1 MKFSCKKCRT
11 QYSIADEKVRGKV
24 IKVRCKRCQQLI
36 IVREPD
42 DGPAAEPAADD
53 GGMLQDASL
62 ELEFEHA
69 FRDLYRSGIEKSPA
83 TPSAPA
89 APSMPPLASPGL
101 ESVWFYGLDGS
112 EEGPFTLVEMEE
124 HLRQGRLTP
133 DHFAWRDGMEDWK
146 PLSEVPELAQLL
158 PRDGG
163 AARAEAR
170 RRAVE
175 AEREEAFRARLQA
188 RRKTAPPAPEPPP
201 VEVLKE
207 KKLKEEAQRQDRE
220 RKQAEEKKKEEE
232 RRRKEERSQEE
243 RRRKE
248 EQRLA
253 EEARRR
259 EEEERRRREEED
271 ERKREAAKKE
281 EERRCEAERR
291 AEEARRREAEER
303 ERRRKKDESR
313 IAEHFFSRGELAAEA
328 DAPLPPPPVMDAE
341 EAARELQQQ
350 SLAEEEAALPG
361 EVPRVSE
368 NGPMPGEISDVIVR
382 QAGVASGG
390 RRMGVALLLIFGI
403 LGLAG
408 GMLALAFSQGWFS
421 PPSTA
426 RTSAPSTG
434 HSSAGDVEPL
444 SEEEA
449 RKLRAQIWDVKHPA
463 RANPASTG
471 SSGGRTTTSNALP
484 SPAPVLSERE
494 KELLAFYQQQD
505 QNRSEAT
512 PRVPAA
518 GLIGPAA
525 LTPDL
530 PTSTPISP
538 ETGKLPGK
546 GPEARPEA
554 PAPATPSQRLSEDQ
568 IRSVIQLH
576 YRQVKNC
583 LERQLKRDASLTGM
597 LQVVARVQP
606 DGSVQSASIA
616 TPRFQGSVLE
626 TCLVKTV
633 RRWRF
638 PAFAGEAY
646 EVTFPLLL
654 SAQQDY

>member
-1 MKFSCKKCRT
+1 MKFSCKKCRA

-42 DGPAAEPAADD
+42 DRPVTAEPAADD

-69 FRDLYRSGIEKSPA
+69 FRDLYRSGLEKSA
-83 TPSAPA
+83 AASAAPA
-89 APSMPPLASPGL
+89 APPMPPLASPDL

-146 PLSEVPELAQLL
+146 PLSEVPELAQLM

-163 AARAEAR
+163 TARAEAR

-188 RRKTAPPAPEPPP
+188 RRKTMPPAPEPPP
-201 VEVLKE
+201 VEVLQE
-207 KKLKEEAQRQDRE
+207 KKQPKEEAQRQDLE

-232 RRRKEERSQEE
+232 RRRKEERKQEE
-243 RRRKE
+243 
-248 EQRLA
+248 
-253 EEARRR
+253 
-259 EEEERRRREEED
+259 RRREEED
-271 ERKREAAKKE
+271 ARRREDAKRE

-313 IAEHFFSRGELAAEA
+313 IAEHFFSRGELAAET
-328 DAPLPPPPVMDAE
+328 DAPLPPPPVVDAE
-341 EAARELQQQ
+341 EAARELQQE

-361 EVPRVSE
+361 EVPSGVS
-368 NGPMPGEISDVIVR
+368 GTSPMPGEISDIIVR

-421 PPSTA
+421 PPSTT
-426 RTSAPSTG
+426 RTSAPGTG
-434 HSSAGDVEPL
+434 HSSAGDVAPL

-463 RANPASTG
+463 RAAPAPAS
-471 SSGGRTTTSNALP
+471 SSGGRVATSATP
-484 SPAPVLSERE
+484 SDPSPVLSERE

-518 GLIGPAA
+518 GLIGPAV
-525 LTPDL
+525 LSPDL

-538 ETGKLPGK
+538 EAGKLPDK
-546 GPEARPEA
+546 GPEARPDA
-554 PAPATPSQRLSEDQ
+554 PAPVAGPQRLTEEQ
-568 IRSVIQLH
+568 IRTVIQLH

-606 DGSVQSASIA
+606 DGSVQSAAIG
-616 TPRFQGSVLE
+616 TPRFKGSVLE

-638 PAFAGEAY
+638 PSFAGEAY

>member
-1 MKFSCKKCRT
+1 MKFSCKKCRA
-11 QYSIADEKVRGKV
+11 QYSIADDKVRGKV

-42 DGPAAEPAADD
+42 DGPVAAAPGAED

-69 FRDLYRSGIEKSPA
+69 FRDLYQSGIERSPA
-83 TPSAPA
+83 ARAAPA
-89 APSMPPLASPGL
+89 TAPMPPLSSAGL

-124 HLRQGRLTP
+124 HLRQGRLTA

-146 PLSEVPELAQLL
+146 PLSEVPELAQLM
-158 PRDGG
+158 PREGG

-188 RRKTAPPAPEPPP
+188 RRKTIPPAPEPPP
-201 VEVLKE
+201 VEILQE
-207 KKLKEEAQRQDRE
+207 KRRPAEEAHRQDLE
-220 RKQAEEKKKEEE
+220 RKQL
-232 RRRKEERSQEE
+232 
-243 RRRKE
+243 E
-248 EQRLA
+248 EQRKAKERLR
-253 EEARRR
+253 EEESKQAQRVR
-259 EEEERRRREEED
+259 EEEERRRQEEE
-271 ERKREAAKKE
+271 EARRREDAKKE
-281 EERRCEAERR
+281 EERR
-291 AEEARRREAEER
+291 AEEARCREAEER

-328 DAPLPPPPVMDAE
+328 DAPLPPPPVVDAE
-341 EAARELQQQ
+341 EAARELQQE

-361 EVPRVSE
+361 EVPRGVAE
-368 NGPMPGEISDVIVR
+368 TGPMPGEISDVIVR

-426 RTSAPSTG
+426 RTSAPSATRG
-434 HSSAGDVEPL
+434 SAGDVEPL

-449 RKLRAQIWDVKHPA
+449 RRLRAQIWDVKQPA
-463 RANPASTG
+463 RNAPASAG
-471 SSGGRTTTSNALP
+471 SSGGRSTGANEASAP
-484 SPAPVLSERE
+484 SEPVLTQRE

-505 QNRSEAT
+505 QNRSEAA
-512 PRVPAA
+512 PRLPAA

-525 LTPDL
+525 LSPDL

-554 PAPATPSQRLSEDQ
+554 PTPAPGAQRLTEEQ
-568 IRSVIQLH
+568 IRGVIQLH

-606 DGSVQSASIA
+606 DGSVQSAAIA
-616 TPRFQGSVLE
+616 TPRFKGSVLE

-638 PAFAGEAY
+638 PTFTGAAY